1 MVASTPWQ
9 EIPLP
14 GELATRLQAAYD
26 LPQPPTTLGELA
38 AARVRTPT
46 AVLSA
51 ERLLSDAP
59 TRHQVRTGDTT
70 RYTHCAMDALLLP
83 LLTGQPVTV
92 RTRSPLGEHV
102 TLEVTP
108 ETVTADA
115 PEAVVSFGLA
125 RTDQGDVRQAVCP
138 YLNVFPSRA
147 AYERWAA
154 ATPEAVTIPLTLA
167 EAFAFARAL
176 AARREPSRRDGDG
189 EGACCRARPRDT
201 TG

>member
-1 MVASTPWQ
+1 MVASVPWQ
-9 EIPLP
+9 ETPLP
-14 GELATRLQAAYD
+14 VELAARLQAAYN
-26 LPQPPTTLGELA
+26 LPRPPTTLGELA
-38 AARVRTPT
+38 AARVRTPAT
-46 AVLSA
+46 VPSA

-59 TRHQVRTGDTT
+59 TRHQVRTGGTT

-92 RTRSPLGEHV
+92 RTRSPLGEDV

-108 ETVTADA
+108 ETVMADA

-125 RTDQGDVRQAVCP
+125 RADQGDVRQTVCP

-154 ATPEAVTIPLTLA
+154 ATPEAVTVPLTLA
-167 EAFAFARAL
+167 QAFALARAL

-189 EGACCRARPRDT
+189 EGACC
-201 TG
+201 